1 MNDEDYREVQ
11 IGPRK
16 MKIPKDWKKTK
27 IGELAGY
34 QNGYGFS
41 SSDWEDKGLPIIRIQ
56 NLTDSAGEETNHY
69 QGELEDKYI
78 VKDGD
83 LLVSWSATLGVF
95 KWDGPKAA
103 LNQHIFKVNPKEKVD
118 KDFLYYLLDQ
128 NLDLLERKIH
138 GTTMKH
144 ITKGTF
150 ENTFIALP
158 PLPEQR
164 NIAEILSTVDEA
176 IQQTDDVI
184 ETARELKK
192 GLMQDLLTK
201 GIRHDDFKR
210 VRIGP
215 KKIKLPTS
223 WKIERIDKIFDIKA
237 GGDSKDK
244 ECSDSRTEK
253 HQYPVFAN
261 SLEDKGLYGYSKDFE
276 YPGGCVTITGRGDLG
291 HAEYRDKKFSAIVRL
306 LVLIPQEEV
315 DGEFVKYYIN
325 GEVFFPSE
333 STGVP
338 QLTRPEVAKT
348 KIALPP
354 LNEQKEIAEKL
365 SVVDEKIRQEEKY
378 KEKLE
383 ELKKGLMQDL
393 LTGKVRVNNLVN

>member
-1 MNDEDYREVQ
+1 MTETGYKQIHLGPKKVEIPTDWKARKLSEFASFKNGKAVDHSNNENKEFLVYGSNGPIGSYEDYNLERGLIIGRVGAVGEVH
-11 IGPRK
+11 K
-16 MKIPKDWKKTK
+16 TEKKAWVSDNAIIIEIDEKKADLDFIYNSLSRRNLKVLSTK
-27 IGELAGY
+27 TAQPL
-34 QNGYGFS
+34 
-41 SSDWEDKGLPIIRIQ
+41 
-56 NLTDSAGEETNHY
+56 
-69 QGELEDKYI
+69 
-78 VKDGD
+78 
-83 LLVSWSATLGVF
+83 
-95 KWDGPKAA
+95 
-103 LNQHIFKVNPKEKVD
+103 LNQSTVKTLK
-118 KDFLYYLLDQ
+118 
-128 NLDLLERKIH
+128 
-138 GTTMKH
+138 
-144 ITKGTF
+144 
-150 ENTFIALP
+150 LP
-158 PLPEQR
+158 LPSLPEQR
-164 NIAEILSTVDEA
+164 KIAEILSTVDEA

-215 KKIKLPTS
+215 KKIKLPNS